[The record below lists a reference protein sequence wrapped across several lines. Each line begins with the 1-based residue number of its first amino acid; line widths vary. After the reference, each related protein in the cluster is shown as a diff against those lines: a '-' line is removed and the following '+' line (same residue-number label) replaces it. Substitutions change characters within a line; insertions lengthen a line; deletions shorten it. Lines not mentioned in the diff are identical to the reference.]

1 MDVEMCRDSAPTPR
15 LTTPLACHYGAK
27 CDSAARDDA
36 ACNDFENL
44 NFNVAPRAPSR
55 RLPGRLTKL
64 R

>member
-15 LTTPLACHYGAK
+15 LTTPLACHYGAT

-44 NFNVAPRAPSR
+44 NFNVAPRAPYA
-55 RLPGRLTKL
+55 
-64 R
+64 